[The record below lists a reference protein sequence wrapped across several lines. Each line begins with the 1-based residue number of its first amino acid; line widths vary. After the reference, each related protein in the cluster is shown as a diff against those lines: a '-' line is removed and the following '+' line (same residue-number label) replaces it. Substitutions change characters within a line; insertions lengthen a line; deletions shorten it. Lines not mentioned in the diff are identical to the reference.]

1 MSSNN
6 PLKTVESSEKQSE
19 KPSEESPEPGR
30 RVDPA
35 RVEELENQVSE
46 LEEQLAGVEGEG
58 GGTEEEKP
66 EPDYECS
73 GGDCEGFAVE
83 EIEPEHV
90 TTQKNLVSSND
101 LPKRLKCPNCGE
113 DASVKRV
120 VPKEEQKT
128 PGGGDSSPIMP
139 SVVCAGRK
147 VRKDFQEAGQEDVLK
162 EADSRW
168 MP

>member
-6 PLKTVESSEKQSE
+6 PLKTVESAEKQPEES
-19 KPSEESPEPGR
+19 SQESPEPGR

-46 LEEQLAGVEGEG
+46 LEEQLAGVEGED

-73 GGDCEGFAVE
+73 GGDCEGFAAE

-101 LPKRLKCPNCGE
+101 LPKRLKCPHCGE
-113 DASVKRV
+113 NVSVKKA

-128 PGGGDSSPIMP
+128 GAGGSPVMP

>member
-6 PLKTVESSEKQSE
+6 PLKTVESSEKQPE
-19 KPSEESPEPGR
+19 KPSEESPEAGR

-46 LEEQLAGVEGEG
+46 LEEQLAGVEG
-58 GGTEEEKP
+58 TEEEKP

-73 GGDCEGFAVE
+73 GGDCEGFSVE

-90 TTQKNLVSSND
+90 TTQKNIVSSND

-113 DASVKRV
+113 EASVKQF

-128 PGGGDSSPIMP
+128 PGGGDSSP
-139 SVVCAGRK
+139 VVSSKECAGRK
-147 VRKDFQEAGQEDVLK
+147 VREDFQEAGQEDVLK